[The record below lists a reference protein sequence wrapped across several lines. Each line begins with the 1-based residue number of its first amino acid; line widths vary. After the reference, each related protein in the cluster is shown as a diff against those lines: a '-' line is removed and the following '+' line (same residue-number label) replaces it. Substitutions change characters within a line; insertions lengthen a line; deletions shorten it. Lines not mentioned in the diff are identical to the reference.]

1 MWTII
6 KFDRKNLTFLKR
18 DLKDKLGNNFL
29 IYTPKLFIQK
39 FKKNK
44 LINKEF
50 NLLGDYLFC
59 FHKNFKDPK
68 IINNLKFTRGLKFF
82 LNGFVQSQEEIK
94 EFIEKCKNSEN
105 SNGYLSQNFF
115 EMNINS
121 EYKFSSGPFAE
132 MIFKVLSFQKR
143 KINILLG
150 NIKTTVNKD
159 DFLFNPL

>member
-150 NIKTTVNKD
+150 NIKTTVSKD

>member
-143 KINILLG
+143 KTNILLG

>member
-105 SNGYLSQNFF
+105 SNGYLSKNFF
-115 EMNINS
+115 EMNTNS